1 MSSSMPHKRSAAAS
15 HLVGLPS
22 SVRSRRFAP
31 PDAQDRADA
40 EAYLRGQP
48 IRPERERLLRRA
60 LAQFGRA
67 EGDYIDKAL
76 RDGEASPAW
85 DTTAW
90 IIAGALAREARD
102 DSHAER

>member
-1 MSSSMPHKRSAAAS
+1 MSSSMPHMRSALAA
-15 HLVGLPS
+15 HLIGVPS
-22 SVRSRRFAP
+22 PVRSRRFAP

-40 EAYLRGQP
+40 EAFLRGQSL
-48 IRPERERLLRRA
+48 RPERERLLRGA
-60 LAQFGRA
+60 LARFGRA

-76 RDGEASPAW
+76 GDGEASSAW

-102 DSHAER
+102 DPRAER